1 MHFPHGSGGASG
13 MPDVTQTYLSV
24 EALTRQVLATPSRHV
39 QLALV
44 HVPGPSHAIE
54 PQSYLRISFNI
65 GPSFEIDVEGPLGRQ
80 KMTCRRHSLMLI
92 PPDLSVTHRASLP
105 KPAGRAYT
113 PVELATFRI
122 SRELLADCAMHLGL
136 SEKHARIEHQVVE
149 SDEVLRPL
157 AQALLAEL
165 RMGCPDG
172 PLAAERIAAALLSCL
187 LLRQARTGP
196 TATADALARVLAHVE
211 ARLHIAL
218 SLDELA
224 AVAGMSRFHFCRVFS
239 AWQGVTPHQ
248 FIVARRIE
256 LAKQLLWAKPAGSGS
271 STSVLDVA
279 LACGFTSASHFSA
292 QFKRHVGKTPVQW
305 QRSRPGAD

>member
-1 MHFPHGSGGASG
+1 M
-13 MPDVTQTYLSV
+13 TQTIPS
-24 EALTRQVLATPSRHV
+24 AQSLTRQLLDSPSRHV

-44 HVPGPSHAIE
+44 HVPGPTHAIE
-54 PQSYLRISFNI
+54 AQPYLRISFNI

-80 KMTCRRHSLMLI
+80 KMTCRRHSLMII
-92 PPDLSVTHRASLP
+92 PPDLTVTHRAALP

-122 SRELLADCAMHLGL
+122 SRELVAECAMHLGL
-136 SEKHARIEHQVVE
+136 SDKHARFEHEVVV

-157 AQALLAEL
+157 ATALLAQL

-172 PLAAERIAAALLSCL
+172 PLAAERIAAALLSCIL
-187 LLRQARTGP
+187 SRQARTGP
-196 TATADALARVLAHVE
+196 TATADALARVLTHVE
-211 ARLHIAL
+211 SNLHVAL

-224 AVAGMSRFHFCRVFS
+224 AIAGMSRFHFCRVFRV
-239 AWQGVTPHQ
+239 WQGVTPHQ

-256 LAKQLLWAKPAGSGS
+256 LAKQLLWARPADDSAAAN
-271 STSVLDVA
+271 VLGVA
-279 LACGFTSASHFSA
+279 LACGFASASHFSS

-305 QRSRPGAD
+305 QRARPGAA